1 MLALYRSGRQVEALR
16 AYRATR
22 DLLATELGVDPTPT
36 LADLEERILLQ
47 DLELV
52 YRGVPGPPQ
61 G

>member
-1 MLALYRSGRQVEALR
+1 MTLG
-16 AYRATR
+16 
-22 DLLATELGVDPTPT
+22 LLEVPARHLSDVGPVDPCVLGIDPTPT

-52 YRGVPGPPQ
+52 YRGVPGRLQ